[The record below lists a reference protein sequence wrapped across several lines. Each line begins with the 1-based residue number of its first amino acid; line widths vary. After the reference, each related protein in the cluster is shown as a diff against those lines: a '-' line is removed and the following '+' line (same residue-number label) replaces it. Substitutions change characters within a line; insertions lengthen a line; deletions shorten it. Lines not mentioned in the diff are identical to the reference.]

1 MAAITKEK
9 PIYINLNLMA
19 GPTNKL
25 KTVRAKLVG
34 GIITYPGCDPNDPII
49 WFGSSGYALFDV
61 RKRTYELF
69 YDTSKK
75 ALLRLDSLGGGVKT
89 DAITDLTKNFA
100 LAVKN
105 TNQNMNANFETN
117 NAWKW
122 TFGIILV
129 VALVALVFIYLMATH
144 APGGAATSTQSIAS
158 VTQTVNKTLIH
169 LPGAP
174 V

>member
-1 MAAITKEK
+1 MAVVTKEK
-9 PIYINLNLMA
+9 PIFVNLNLMA

-34 GIITYPGCDPNDPII
+34 GVITYPGCDPNDPII
-49 WFGSSGYALFDV
+49 WFGSSGYALFNV
-61 RKRTYELF
+61 QRKCYELF

-75 ALLRLDSLGGGVKT
+75 TLLKLDSLGGGVKT
-89 DAITDLTKNFA
+89 DAVTDLTKNFA

-105 TNQNMNANFETN
+105 TNQNMNANAETN
-117 NAWKW
+117 TLGKW
-122 TFGIILV
+122 VLGILLVFALV
-129 VALVALVFIYLMATH
+129 VVAFMYILATH
-144 APGGAATSTQSIAS
+144 VPTGVASSSSVAS

-169 LPGAP
+169 LPGVP

>member
-105 TNQNMNANFETN
+105 TNQNMNANNEPN
-117 NAWKW
+117 IAWKW
-122 TFGIILV
+122 GFGVVLV
-129 VALVALVFIYLMATH
+129 VVLFALIIIYLMYTH
-144 APGGAATSTQSIAS
+144 VPSGAATSTQSVAS

>member
-1 MAAITKEK
+1 MAVVTKEK
-9 PIYINLNLMA
+9 PTYISLNLMA

-49 WFGSSGYALFDV
+49 WFGSSGYALLDV
-61 RKRTYELF
+61 PKKRYELF
-69 YDTSKK
+69 YDTTKK
-75 ALLRLDSLGGGVKT
+75 TLLRLESLGGGVKT

-105 TNQNMNANFETN
+105 TNQNMNANNEPNT
-117 NAWKW
+117 AWKW
-122 TFGIILV
+122 GFGVVLV
-129 VALVALVFIYLMATH
+129 VILFALVIIYLMYTH
-144 APGGAATSTQSIAS
+144 VPSGAATSTQSVAS

>member
-1 MAAITKEK
+1 MAVVTKEK
-9 PIYINLNLMA
+9 PIFVNLNLMA

-34 GIITYPGCDPNDPII
+34 GIITYSGCDPNDPII

-105 TNQNMNANFETN
+105 TNQNMNANAETN

-129 VALVALVFIYLMATH
+129 VAIVALVFIYLMATH
-144 APGGAATSTQSIAS
+144 APAGTASTQSVAS

-169 LPGAP
+169 LPGSP

>member
-1 MAAITKEK
+1 MAVVTKEK
-9 PIYINLNLMA
+9 PVFINLNLMA

-34 GIITYPGCDPNDPII
+34 GIITYPGCDPEDPII
-49 WFGSSGYALFDV
+49 WFGSSGYALFNV
-61 RKRTYELF
+61 QKKCYELF

-75 ALLRLDSLGGGVKT
+75 ALLRLDSLGGGIKT
-89 DAITDLTKNFA
+89 DAVTDLTKNFA

-105 TNQNMNANFETN
+105 TNQNMNANYETN
-117 NAWKW
+117 TAWKW
-122 TFGIILV
+122 AFGILV
-129 VALVALVFIYLMATH
+129 VVAIVAIVFIYLMVTH
-144 APGGAATSTQSIAS
+144 VPTSAASSSSVAS

-169 LPGAP
+169 LPGVP